1 MVRIFTDA
9 SVANGKGV
17 STCFILTDT
26 NFLGY
31 NTFTYES
38 VRTSVEGELL
48 GILNAIKY
56 YNTLNCEDSEII
68 IYCDS
73 IHAINLVA
81 DFEAGLTS
89 TQIRIYNKILRELVE
104 AKQMYPI
111 SLELIQGHQTTHNP
125 NKVVDLISNSTLSFL
140 NRKEC

>member
-38 VRTSVEGELL
+38 VRTSVEGEL
-48 GILNAIKY
+48 
-56 YNTLNCEDSEII
+56 
-68 IYCDS
+68 
-73 IHAINLVA
+73 
-81 DFEAGLTS
+81 
-89 TQIRIYNKILRELVE
+89 
-104 AKQMYPI
+104 
-111 SLELIQGHQTTHNP
+111 
-125 NKVVDLISNSTLSFL
+125 
-140 NRKEC
+140 